1 MLSAALYAHVRIL
14 LPIAHETAGAAR
26 IRHSLLP
33 HFFEGDNEM
42 KTSGRSCREN
52 ADAHQLFEK
61 VNSEVGS
68 SHAARTS
75 TGVRTHPALRARAAE
90 RWAFFAARRGAA
102 RRVGA

>member
-1 MLSAALYAHVRIL
+1 MFSAALYARVRNL

-52 ADAHQLFEK
+52 ANLY
-61 VNSEVGS
+61 
-68 SHAARTS
+68 
-75 TGVRTHPALRARAAE
+75 PLLRLI
-90 RWAFFAARRGAA
+90 
-102 RRVGA
+102 